1 MQVILLYDI
10 SDDRIRTRIADA
22 CLDFG
27 LDRTQFSAF
36 IGDLSRNHQ
45 EMLMLKLSALL
56 GKRPGAILI
65 APISASDWDR
75 RMEVRNE
82 AEAGPPAAE
91 ADSDTYGAILP
102 PPKPE
107 EDPDEYPF

>member
-10 SDDRIRTRIADA
+10 TDDRIRTRIAEV

-27 LDRTQFSAF
+27 LDRRQFSAF
-36 IGDLSRNHQ
+36 TGDLSRNHQ

-56 GKRPGAILI
+56 NTRPGAILLVCVN
-65 APISASDWDR
+65 ASDWER

-82 AEAGPPAAE
+82 AETEPPSAA

-102 PPKPE
+102 PPKAE
-107 EDPDEYPF
+107 EDPDVYPF